1 MNNEQIRAVMHDNNI
16 YMWQVAKKLNVY
28 ETSFCKWFREEL
40 SEERKQQV
48 LSAIED
54 QPQQQVGLNGKV
66 VQAVEQIT
74 ANDVPMDGSVAVFPK
89 QDMSEIYTKSW
100 NADGTIR
107 TIVYKPYTASQ
118 PGVAN
123 SSADMSKMK
132 MGLSDEATEAFMAR
146 FDSLE
151 KKFDELMPKIVSKRP
166 GGLKKEANEN
176 E

>member
-1 MNNEQIRAVMHDNNI
+1 MPIPNQMYQPYN
-16 YMWQVAKKLNVY
+16 
-28 ETSFCKWFREEL
+28 
-40 SEERKQQV
+40 QQTMYGQYNSYYPYQYQQPRYD
-48 LSAIED
+48 LQQNQPLFNQQQSI
-54 QPQQQVGLNGKV
+54 QPQQQAGLNGKV

-107 TIVYKPYTASQ
+107 TVVYKPYTASK
-118 PGVAN
+118 PDVAI

-151 KKFDELMPKIVSKRP
+151 KKFDELMPKIVPKRS

>member
-1 MNNEQIRAVMHDNNI
+1 MYQP
-16 YMWQVAKKLNVY
+16 Y
-28 ETSFCKWFREEL
+28 S
-40 SEERKQQV
+40 QQTMYGQYNSYYPYQYQQPRYD
-48 LSAIED
+48 LQQNQPLFNQQQSI
-54 QPQQQVGLNGKV
+54 QPQQQAGLNGKV

-74 ANDVPMDGSVAVFPK
+74 ANDVPMDGSIAVFPK

-118 PGVAN
+118 PDVAN

-151 KKFDELMPKIVSKRP
+151 KKFDELMPKIAPKRS

>member
-1 MNNEQIRAVMHDNNI
+1 MPIPNQMYQPYN
-16 YMWQVAKKLNVY
+16 
-28 ETSFCKWFREEL
+28 
-40 SEERKQQV
+40 QQTMYGQYNSYYPYQYQQPRYDPQQNQP
-48 LSAIED
+48 LFNQQQSI
-54 QPQQQVGLNGKV
+54 QPQQQAGLNGKV

-118 PGVAN
+118 PDVAN
-123 SSADMSKMK
+123 SSVDMSKMK

-151 KKFDELMPKIVSKRP
+151 KKFDELMPKIVPKRS

>member
-1 MNNEQIRAVMHDNNI
+1 MYQP
-16 YMWQVAKKLNVY
+16 Y
-28 ETSFCKWFREEL
+28 S
-40 SEERKQQV
+40 QQTMYGQYNSYYPYQYQQPRYD
-48 LSAIED
+48 LQQNQPLFNQQQSI
-54 QPQQQVGLNGKV
+54 QPQQQAGLNGKV

-118 PGVAN
+118 PDVAN
-123 SSADMSKMK
+123 SSANMSKMK

-151 KKFDELMPKIVSKRP
+151 KKFDELMPKIVPKRS

>member
-1 MNNEQIRAVMHDNNI
+1 MPIPNQM
-16 YMWQVAKKLNVY
+16 YQPY
-28 ETSFCKWFREEL
+28 S
-40 SEERKQQV
+40 QQTMYGQYNSYYPYQYQQPRYD
-48 LSAIED
+48 LQQNQSLFNQQQSI
-54 QPQQQVGLNGKV
+54 QPQQQAGLNGKV

-118 PGVAN
+118 PDVAN

-151 KKFDELMPKIVSKRP
+151 KKFDELMPKIVPKRS

>member
-1 MNNEQIRAVMHDNNI
+1 MPIPNQMYQPYN
-16 YMWQVAKKLNVY
+16 
-28 ETSFCKWFREEL
+28 
-40 SEERKQQV
+40 QQTMYGQYNSYYPYQYQQPRYD
-48 LSAIED
+48 LQQNQPLFNQQQSI
-54 QPQQQVGLNGKV
+54 QPQQQAGLNGKV

-74 ANDVPMDGSVAVFPK
+74 ANDVPMDGSVAIFPK
-89 QDMSEIYTKSW
+89 QDMSEIYAKSW

-118 PGVAN
+118 
-123 SSADMSKMK
+123 
-132 MGLSDEATEAFMAR
+132 AFMAR

-151 KKFDELMPKIVSKRP
+151 KKFDELMPKIAPKRP

>member
-1 MNNEQIRAVMHDNNI
+1 MYGQYNSYYPYQ
-16 YMWQVAKKLNVY
+16 Y
-28 ETSFCKWFREEL
+28 
-40 SEERKQQV
+40 QQPRYD
-48 LSAIED
+48 LQQNQPLFNQQQSI
-54 QPQQQVGLNGKV
+54 QPQQQAGLNGKV

-89 QDMSEIYTKSW
+89 QDMSEIYAKSW

-118 PGVAN
+118 PDVAN

-151 KKFDELMPKIVSKRP
+151 KKFDELMPKIAPKRS

>member
-1 MNNEQIRAVMHDNNI
+1 MPIPNQMYQPYN
-16 YMWQVAKKLNVY
+16 
-28 ETSFCKWFREEL
+28 
-40 SEERKQQV
+40 QQTMYGQYNSYYPYQYQQPRYD
-48 LSAIED
+48 LQQNQPLFNQQQSI
-54 QPQQQVGLNGKV
+54 QPQQQAGLNGKV

-107 TIVYKPYTASQ
+107 TVVYKPYTASK
-118 PGVAN
+118 PDVAI

-151 KKFDELMPKIVSKRP
+151 KKFDELMPKIAPKRS

>member
-1 MNNEQIRAVMHDNNI
+1 MYGQYNSYYPYQYQQPRYDLQQNQPLFNQQQNI
-16 YMWQVAKKLNVY
+16 
-28 ETSFCKWFREEL
+28 
-40 SEERKQQV
+40 
-48 LSAIED
+48 
-54 QPQQQVGLNGKV
+54 QPQQQAGLNGKV

-89 QDMSEIYTKSW
+89 QDMSEIYAKSW

-118 PGVAN
+118 PDVAN

-151 KKFDELMPKIVSKRP
+151 KKFDELMPKIAPKRS

>member
-1 MNNEQIRAVMHDNNI
+1 MYGQYNSYYPYQ
-16 YMWQVAKKLNVY
+16 Y
-28 ETSFCKWFREEL
+28 
-40 SEERKQQV
+40 QQPRCD
-48 LSAIED
+48 LQQNQPLFNQQQSI

-107 TIVYKPYTASQ
+107 TIVYKPYTVSQ
-118 PGVAN
+118 PNAAN

-151 KKFDELMPKIVSKRP
+151 KKFDELMPKIVPKRS

>member
-1 MNNEQIRAVMHDNNI
+1 MPIPNQM
-16 YMWQVAKKLNVY
+16 YQPY
-28 ETSFCKWFREEL
+28 S
-40 SEERKQQV
+40 QQTMYGQYNSYYPYQYQQPRYD
-48 LSAIED
+48 LQQNQPLFNQQQSI

-74 ANDVPMDGSVAVFPK
+74 ANDVPMDGSIAIFPK

-118 PGVAN
+118 PDVTN

-151 KKFDELMPKIVSKRP
+151 KKFDELMPKIASKKP
-166 GGLKKEANEN
+166 VGLKKEANEN

>member
-1 MNNEQIRAVMHDNNI
+1 MYQPYNQQTMYGQYNSYYPYQYQQPRYDLQQI
-16 YMWQVAKKLNVY
+16 
-28 ETSFCKWFREEL
+28 
-40 SEERKQQV
+40 
-48 LSAIED
+48 
-54 QPQQQVGLNGKV
+54 QPQQQAGLNGKV

-89 QDMSEIYTKSW
+89 QDMSEIYAKSW

-118 PGVAN
+118 PDVAN

-151 KKFDELMPKIVSKRP
+151 KKFDELMPKIAPKRS

>member
-1 MNNEQIRAVMHDNNI
+1 MYQP
-16 YMWQVAKKLNVY
+16 Y
-28 ETSFCKWFREEL
+28 S
-40 SEERKQQV
+40 QQTMYGQYNSYYPYQYQQPRYD
-48 LSAIED
+48 LQQNQPLFNQQQSI
-54 QPQQQVGLNGKV
+54 QPQQQAGLNGKV

-118 PGVAN
+118 PDVAN

-151 KKFDELMPKIVSKRP
+151 KKFDELMPKIAPKRS

>member
-1 MNNEQIRAVMHDNNI
+1 MPIPNQM
-16 YMWQVAKKLNVY
+16 YQPY
-28 ETSFCKWFREEL
+28 S
-40 SEERKQQV
+40 QQTMYGQYNSYYPYQYQQPRYDPQQNQP
-48 LSAIED
+48 LFNQQQSI
-54 QPQQQVGLNGKV
+54 QPQQQLGLNGKV

-89 QDMSEIYTKSW
+89 QDMSEIYAKSW

-107 TIVYKPYTASQ
+107 TIVYKPYTASK
-118 PGVAN
+118 PDVAN

-151 KKFDELMPKIVSKRP
+151 KKFDELMPKIVPKKS
-166 GGLKKEANEN
+166 GGLKKEAGEN

>member
-1 MNNEQIRAVMHDNNI
+1 MYQP
-16 YMWQVAKKLNVY
+16 Y
-28 ETSFCKWFREEL
+28 S
-40 SEERKQQV
+40 QQTMYGQYNSYYPYQYQQPRYD
-48 LSAIED
+48 LQQNQSLFNQQQSI
-54 QPQQQVGLNGKV
+54 QPQQQAGLNGKV

-118 PGVAN
+118 PDVAN

-151 KKFDELMPKIVSKRP
+151 KKFDELMPKIVPKRS

>member
-1 MNNEQIRAVMHDNNI
+1 MPIPNQM
-16 YMWQVAKKLNVY
+16 YQPY
-28 ETSFCKWFREEL
+28 S
-40 SEERKQQV
+40 QQTMYGQYNSYYPYQYQQQRYD
-48 LSAIED
+48 LQQNQPLFNQQQSI
-54 QPQQQVGLNGKV
+54 QPQQQLGLNGKV

-118 PGVAN
+118 PDVAN

-151 KKFDELMPKIVSKRP
+151 KRFDELMPKIASKRP

>member
-1 MNNEQIRAVMHDNNI
+1 MPIPNQM
-16 YMWQVAKKLNVY
+16 YQPY
-28 ETSFCKWFREEL
+28 S
-40 SEERKQQV
+40 QQTMCGQYNSYYPYQYQQPRYD
-48 LSAIED
+48 LQQNQPLFNQQQSI
-54 QPQQQVGLNGKV
+54 QPQQQAGLNGKV

-118 PGVAN
+118 PDAAN

-151 KKFDELMPKIVSKRP
+151 KRFDELMPKIVSKRP

>member
-1 MNNEQIRAVMHDNNI
+1 MYQP
-16 YMWQVAKKLNVY
+16 Y
-28 ETSFCKWFREEL
+28 S
-40 SEERKQQV
+40 QQTMYGQYNSYYPYQYQQPRYD
-48 LSAIED
+48 LQQNQPLFNQQQSI
-54 QPQQQVGLNGKV
+54 QPQQQAGLNGKV

-89 QDMSEIYTKSW
+89 QDMSEIYAKSW

-118 PGVAN
+118 PDVAN

-151 KKFDELMPKIVSKRP
+151 KKFDELMPKIAPKRS

>member
-1 MNNEQIRAVMHDNNI
+1 MPIPNQMYQPYN
-16 YMWQVAKKLNVY
+16 
-28 ETSFCKWFREEL
+28 
-40 SEERKQQV
+40 QQTMYGQYNSYYPYQYQQPRYD
-48 LSAIED
+48 L
-54 QPQQQVGLNGKV
+54 QQNQPLFKPQQQAGLNGKV

-89 QDMSEIYTKSW
+89 QDMSEIYAKSW

-118 PGVAN
+118 PDVAN

-151 KKFDELMPKIVSKRP
+151 KKFDELMPKIAPKRS

>member
-1 MNNEQIRAVMHDNNI
+1 MYQP
-16 YMWQVAKKLNVY
+16 Y
-28 ETSFCKWFREEL
+28 S
-40 SEERKQQV
+40 QQTMYGQYNSYYPYQYQQPRYD
-48 LSAIED
+48 LQQNQPLFNQQQSI
-54 QPQQQVGLNGKV
+54 QPQQQAGLNGKV

-89 QDMSEIYTKSW
+89 QDMSEIYAKSW

-118 PGVAN
+118 PDMAN

-151 KKFDELMPKIVSKRP
+151 KKFDELMPKIVPKRS

>member
-1 MNNEQIRAVMHDNNI
+1 MPIPNQMYQPYN
-16 YMWQVAKKLNVY
+16 
-28 ETSFCKWFREEL
+28 
-40 SEERKQQV
+40 QQTMYGQYNSYYPYQYQQPRYD
-48 LSAIED
+48 LQQNQPLFNQQQSI
-54 QPQQQVGLNGKV
+54 QPQQQAGLNGKV

-107 TIVYKPYTASQ
+107 TIIYKPYTASQ
-118 PGVAN
+118 PNAN

-151 KKFDELMPKIVSKRP
+151 KKFDELMPKIAPKRS

>member
-1 MNNEQIRAVMHDNNI
+1 MPIPNQMYQPYN
-16 YMWQVAKKLNVY
+16 
-28 ETSFCKWFREEL
+28 
-40 SEERKQQV
+40 QQTMYGQYNSYYPYQYQQPRYD
-48 LSAIED
+48 LQQNQPLFNQQQSI
-54 QPQQQVGLNGKV
+54 QPQQQAGLNGKV

-118 PGVAN
+118 PDVAN
-123 SSADMSKMK
+123 NSADMSKMK
-132 MGLSDEATEAFMAR
+132 MGLSDEAAEAFMAR

-151 KKFDELMPKIVSKRP
+151 RKFDELMPKIAPKRS

>member
-1 MNNEQIRAVMHDNNI
+1 MYGQYNSYYPYQ
-16 YMWQVAKKLNVY
+16 Y
-28 ETSFCKWFREEL
+28 
-40 SEERKQQV
+40 QQPRCD
-48 LSAIED
+48 LQQNQPLFNQQQSI
-54 QPQQQVGLNGKV
+54 QPQQQVGVNGKV

-107 TIVYKPYTASQ
+107 TIVYKPYTVSQ
-118 PGVAN
+118 PNAAN

-151 KKFDELMPKIVSKRP
+151 KKFDELMPKIVPKRS

>member
-1 MNNEQIRAVMHDNNI
+1 MYGQYNSYYPYQ
-16 YMWQVAKKLNVY
+16 Y
-28 ETSFCKWFREEL
+28 
-40 SEERKQQV
+40 QQPRYD
-48 LSAIED
+48 LQQNQPLFNQQQSI
-54 QPQQQVGLNGKV
+54 QPQQQAGLNGKV

-118 PGVAN
+118 PDVAN

-132 MGLSDEATEAFMAR
+132 MGLSAEYTEAFMAR

-151 KKFDELMPKIVSKRP
+151 KKFDELMPKIVPKRS

>member
-1 MNNEQIRAVMHDNNI
+1 MYGQYNSYYPYQ
-16 YMWQVAKKLNVY
+16 Y
-28 ETSFCKWFREEL
+28 
-40 SEERKQQV
+40 QQPRYD
-48 LSAIED
+48 LQQNQPLFNQQQSI
-54 QPQQQVGLNGKV
+54 QPQQQAGLSGKV

-107 TIVYKPYTASQ
+107 TIVYKPYTASK
-118 PGVAN
+118 PDVAN

-151 KKFDELMPKIVSKRP
+151 KKFDELIPKIAPKRS

>member
-1 MNNEQIRAVMHDNNI
+1 MYGQYNSYYPYQ
-16 YMWQVAKKLNVY
+16 Y
-28 ETSFCKWFREEL
+28 
-40 SEERKQQV
+40 QQPRYDPQQNQP
-48 LSAIED
+48 LFNQQQSI

-118 PGVAN
+118 PDVAN

-151 KKFDELMPKIVSKRP
+151 KKFDELMPKIAPKRS

>member
-1 MNNEQIRAVMHDNNI
+1 MPIPNQM
-16 YMWQVAKKLNVY
+16 YQPY
-28 ETSFCKWFREEL
+28 S
-40 SEERKQQV
+40 QQTMYGQYNSYYPYQYQQPRYDPQQNQP
-48 LSAIED
+48 LFNQQQSI
-54 QPQQQVGLNGKV
+54 QPQQQLGLNGKV

-118 PGVAN
+118 PDVAN
-123 SSADMSKMK
+123 NSADMSKIK

>member
-1 MNNEQIRAVMHDNNI
+1 MYGQYNSYYPYQYQQPRYDLQQNQPLFNQQQNI
-16 YMWQVAKKLNVY
+16 
-28 ETSFCKWFREEL
+28 
-40 SEERKQQV
+40 
-48 LSAIED
+48 
-54 QPQQQVGLNGKV
+54 QPQQQAGLNGKV

-74 ANDVPMDGSVAVFPK
+74 ANDVPMDGSIAVFPK

-118 PGVAN
+118 PDVAN

-151 KKFDELMPKIVSKRP
+151 KKFDELMPKIAPKRS

>member
-1 MNNEQIRAVMHDNNI
+1 MYGQYNSYYPYQ
-16 YMWQVAKKLNVY
+16 Y
-28 ETSFCKWFREEL
+28 
-40 SEERKQQV
+40 QQPRYD
-48 LSAIED
+48 LQQNQPLFSQQQSI
-54 QPQQQVGLNGKV
+54 QPQQQAGLNGKV

-89 QDMSEIYTKSW
+89 QDMSEIYAKSW

-118 PGVAN
+118 PDVAN

-151 KKFDELMPKIVSKRP
+151 KKFDELMPKIAPKRS
-166 GGLKKEANEN
+166 GRLKKEANEN

>member
-1 MNNEQIRAVMHDNNI
+1 MPIPNQM
-16 YMWQVAKKLNVY
+16 YQPY
-28 ETSFCKWFREEL
+28 S
-40 SEERKQQV
+40 QQTMYGQYNSYYPYQYQQPRYDPQQNQP
-48 LSAIED
+48 LFNQQQSI

-107 TIVYKPYTASQ
+107 TVVYKPYTASK
-118 PGVAN
+118 PDVAI

-151 KKFDELMPKIVSKRP
+151 KKFDELMPKIVPKRS

>member
-1 MNNEQIRAVMHDNNI
+1 MYGQYNSYYPYQ
-16 YMWQVAKKLNVY
+16 Y
-28 ETSFCKWFREEL
+28 
-40 SEERKQQV
+40 QQPRYD
-48 LSAIED
+48 LQQNQPLFNQQQSI
-54 QPQQQVGLNGKV
+54 QPQQQAGLSGKF

-118 PGVAN
+118 PNTAN

-151 KKFDELMPKIVSKRP
+151 KKFDELMPKIVPKRS

>member
-1 MNNEQIRAVMHDNNI
+1 MPIPNQMYQPYNQQTMYGQYNSYYPYQYQQPRYDLQQNQPLFNQQQNI
-16 YMWQVAKKLNVY
+16 
-28 ETSFCKWFREEL
+28 
-40 SEERKQQV
+40 
-48 LSAIED
+48 
-54 QPQQQVGLNGKV
+54 QPQQQAGLNGKV

-74 ANDVPMDGSVAVFPK
+74 ANDVPMNGSIAVFPK

-118 PGVAN
+118 PDVAN

-151 KKFDELMPKIVSKRP
+151 KKFDELMPKIAPKRS